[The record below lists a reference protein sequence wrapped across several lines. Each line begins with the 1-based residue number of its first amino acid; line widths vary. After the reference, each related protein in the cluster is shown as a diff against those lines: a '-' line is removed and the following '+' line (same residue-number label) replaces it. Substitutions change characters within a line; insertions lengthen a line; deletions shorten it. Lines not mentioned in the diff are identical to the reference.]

1 MGLWLVSEGEYTHKP
16 MRPLRRIRSWRD
28 LRLRAWQWA
37 QANRTDDGSLPSGR
51 LIAPNYGRHERWGR
65 LVKHAGLAGEFA
77 TGIMVVPAVHGAM
90 RGRTRKAHADDGRT
104 GSAQAEA
111 EVV

>member
-1 MGLWLVSEGEYTHKP
+1 MAG
-16 MRPLRRIRSWRD
+16 
-28 LRLRAWQWA
+28 A

-51 LIAPNYGRHERWGR
+51 LIAQNCGRHDRWGR

-77 TGIMVVPAVHGAM
+77 TGITAVPAVQGAM
-90 RGRTRKAHADDGRT
+90 RGRTRETHAGDGRT
-104 GSAQAEA
+104 GSARAEA